1 MLTNGING
9 LIGINKL
16 SKNIRKSCND
26 LYSMTRNM
34 KRQKSTATML
44 PSDGSHSN
52 DNSSEGKE
60 NQENQHANSNH
71 SKSNDNSEDTS
82 KNSKYSKRLQRL
94 KARLIKTTA
103 NMFTKKRK
111 DAPNDSPD
119 SSEQQV
125 TEECAMSHSRHASM
139 PNLSKIE
146 LDENK
151 IQFIDKNDDDSDD
164 NDDDEGSYCE
174 IDLERPSMIRQQSFI
189 NSVKSKLKKRKN
201 GLSKKNLHSTVINP
215 ALHELESTTVS
226 RAKQTK
232 RTKFF

>member
-1 MLTNGING
+1 
-9 LIGINKL
+9 
-16 SKNIRKSCND
+16 
-26 LYSMTRNM
+26 MTRNM
-34 KRQKSTATML
+34 KRQKSTATTMHA
-44 PSDGSHSN
+44 SDGSHSN
-52 DNSSEGKE
+52 NNSSEGKE
-60 NQENQHANSNH
+60 NQENQHATVNH
-71 SKSNDNSEDTS
+71 TASNDNLENTS
-82 KNSKYSKRLQRL
+82 KNSKYSRRLQRL

-103 NMFTKKRK
+103 SMFNKKRK
-111 DAPNDSPD
+111 DAPSDSPE
-119 SSEQQV
+119 SSQQV

-151 IQFIDKNDDDSDD
+151 IQFIDKNEEDSDI
-164 NDDDEGSYCE
+164 DDDEGSYCE

-201 GLSKKNLHSTVINP
+201 GLSKKNLQSTVINP
-215 ALHELESTTVS
+215 ELESTTVS